1 MLSTPCREAARRL
14 AQTRHAQRAARRPR
28 SLLSVADLDAGALA
42 AIVANGL
49 EIKQRP
55 GDYADALAQV
65 AVALLFQ
72 KTSTRTR
79 CSFEAATREMG
90 AHCSYLEWSRSN
102 FLLADARDEVIVLSR
117 YYDVIVARVD
127 RHRTLQIMA
136 GHAEVPVVN
145 GLSDREHPCQAVADL
160 LTLAEYFG
168 PDLGGL
174 RLTWVGDG
182 NNVCRS
188 LVRAAAPL
196 GVECT
201 LCCPEGHRLDAAC
214 LAGGAAM
221 VRHES
226 DPRAAVR
233 GADVV
238 YTDTWVSMGQEQQM
252 VERQRR
258 FAGLQ
263 VDSGLMALAAPG
275 ALFMHCLPAHPG
287 QEVSAEVLRSSRPIV
302 FDQAENRKHAPRKT
316 PGRPKF
322 SGPPRGAGWA
332 QPSPGGAR
340 RRFCCGW
347 IESMAAWVRA
357 AAARRRRSRA
367 RAAPPRLGVL

>member
-1 MLSTPCREAARRL
+1 MLSIPCREAAWRL
-14 AQTRHAQRAARRPR
+14 AQTRHARRAACRPA
-28 SLLSVADLDAGALA
+28 SLLSAADLDTDALA
-42 AIVANGL
+42 AILADGL
-49 EIKQRP
+49 EIKRCP
-55 GDYADALAQV
+55 GDYADALAHV

-79 CSFEAATREMG
+79 CSFEAATREMA
-90 AHCSYLEWSRSN
+90 AHCSYLDWSRSN
-102 FLLADARDEVIVLSR
+102 FMLADVRDEVIVLSR

-127 RHRTLQIMA
+127 RHRTLQVMA
-136 GHAEVPVVN
+136 EHAEVPVVN

-168 PDLGGL
+168 PDLRGL
-174 RLTWVGDG
+174 RLAWVGDG

-188 LVRAAAPL
+188 LVQAAARL

-201 LCCPEGHRLDAAC
+201 LCSPEGHWLDAAG
-214 LAGGAAM
+214 LPGGAAM
-221 VRHES
+221 VRHEA

-233 GADVV
+233 GVDVV

-252 VERQRR
+252 AERQRR

-287 QEVSAEVLRSSRPIV
+287 HEVSAQVLRSPRSIV
-302 FDQAENRKHAPRKT
+302 FDQAENRKHAQKALLLWLDRVH
-316 PGRPKF
+316 G
-322 SGPPRGAGWA
+322 GL
-332 QPSPGGAR
+332 GAR
-340 RRFCCGW
+340 G
-347 IESMAAWVRA
+347 
-357 AAARRRRSRA
+357 RSA
-367 RAAPPRLGVL
+367 TAP